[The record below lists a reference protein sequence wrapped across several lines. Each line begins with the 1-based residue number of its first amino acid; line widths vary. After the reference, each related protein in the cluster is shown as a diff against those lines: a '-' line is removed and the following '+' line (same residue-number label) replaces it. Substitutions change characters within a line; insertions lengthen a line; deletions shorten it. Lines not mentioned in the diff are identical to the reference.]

1 MMFGHVDPLT
11 YYSYDY
17 YFRFTFYFL
26 NSREAC
32 DTPQAIENAQLLM
45 QELQRVVFN
54 YEGVINKLLVDDKGL
69 LALAVFGL
77 PPFLH
82 QDDAARAV
90 GAGLEIVD
98 NIPYV
103 F

>member
-1 MMFGHVDPLT
+1 MKIAGFDLDPDANGSCST
-11 YYSYDY
+11 AVA
-17 YFRFTFYFL
+17 R
-26 NSREAC
+26 
-32 DTPQAIENAQLLM
+32 AQLLM

-54 YEGVINKLLVDDKGL
+54 YEGIINKLLVDDKGL

-90 GAGLEIVD
+90 AAGIALAE
-98 NIPYV
+98 NIP
-103 F
+103 